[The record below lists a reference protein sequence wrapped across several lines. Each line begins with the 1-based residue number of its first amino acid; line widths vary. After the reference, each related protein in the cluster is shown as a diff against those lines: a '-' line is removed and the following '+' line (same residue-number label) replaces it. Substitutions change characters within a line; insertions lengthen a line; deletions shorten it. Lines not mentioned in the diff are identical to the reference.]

1 MTNVALLSA
10 ANFTTIDAAP
20 LSIWGPVG
28 KDINLGSTAGLLFAW
43 DTMLVYNQAG
53 DTALQ
58 QENDL

>member
-1 MTNVALLSA
+1 MALLSA

-20 LSIWGPVG
+20 LFVWGPVG
-28 KDINLGSTAGLLFAW
+28 KDINLGSRAGLLFAW